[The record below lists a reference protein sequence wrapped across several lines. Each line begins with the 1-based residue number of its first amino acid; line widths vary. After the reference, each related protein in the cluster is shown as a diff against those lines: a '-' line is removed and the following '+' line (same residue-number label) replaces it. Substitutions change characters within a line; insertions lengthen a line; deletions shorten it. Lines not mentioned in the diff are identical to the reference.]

1 MSKLEILKKS
11 LINAVLGM
19 LLTFPIVVLK
29 VNTIDKIITWRWLLM
44 LVVGAVIAGISYLWI
59 LQQERQRAGTTFK
72 FDQSKLGIKYINLK
86 KQPLFSKGL
95 PIVVLIM
102 IIIIPF
108 ISDPYTT
115 RIFTKA
121 LIFIVLGLGL
131 NIVVGLGGL
140 LNLGYAAFFGVG
152 AYTFAILNM
161 NFGVG
166 FWIALPLGGLAS
178 ALFGALIGLPV
189 LRLNG
194 DYLAIVTLGFGEI
207 IRILTENLGWLTNG
221 PSGIANIPKPSL
233 FGHTFGYFGST
244 RYVYLIAV
252 VLVLIIIFVVW
263 RLENSRMGRS
273 WVAMREDDIA
283 SESMGIDLTK
293 AKMALFIISASIAGL
308 AGVLFASQTG
318 FIDPKSF
325 TLMHSIMILCIVVL
339 GGKGSVRGVIL
350 GALILNLLPEYLRE
364 FQQYRM
370 LIFGFLLVI
379 MMVFRPGGII
389 QNVRKVYTIKGD
401 TDGEQ

>member
-11 LINAVLGM
+11 LINAVLGI
-19 LLTFPIVVLK
+19 LLTFPITVIK
-29 VNTIDKIITWRWLLM
+29 VNTLDKEITWRWYM
-44 LVVGAVIAGISYLWI
+44 MALVGSVIFAISYLWI
-59 LQQERQRAGTTFK
+59 RQQERQLAGVTFK
-72 FDQSKLGIKYINLK
+72 FEESKIGLKYKSIMEQPTIK
-86 KQPLFSKGL
+86 KGS
-95 PIVVLIM
+95 LIAAALLV
-102 IIIIPF
+102 IAIPF
-108 ISDPYTT
+108 ITSPYTT
-115 RIFTKA
+115 SIFTTA
-121 LIFIVLGLGL
+121 LIYIILGLGL

-166 FWIALPLGGLAS
+166 FWLALPLGGIVA

-189 LRLNG
+189 LRLKG
-194 DYLAIVTLGFGEI
+194 DYLAIVTLGFGEMVRI
-207 IRILTENLGWLTNG
+207 ITENFDVLTKG
-221 PSGIANIPKPSL
+221 PSGIANIPKPTL

-244 RYVYLIAV
+244 RFVYLIAV
-252 VLVLIIIFVVW
+252 ALVMFIIFVVW

-283 SESMGIDLTK
+283 CESMGVDLTK
-293 AKMALFIISASIAGL
+293 AKMTLFVISASIAGV
-308 AGVLFASQTG
+308 AGVLFAAKTT
-318 FIDPKSF
+318 FINPQSF
-325 TLMHSIMILCIVVL
+325 TVWESIVILCIVVL

-350 GALILNLLPEYLRE
+350 GALIFMLLPEYLRA

-370 LIFGFLLVI
+370 LLFGFLLVV

-389 QNVRKVYTIKGD
+389 QNVRKIYKIEGD
-401 TDGEQ
+401 LNDE